1 MIIDHRIVHWDIIDK
16 PINPRHVPTGAGLNP
31 LIQSLE
37 VTVGDS
43 FGLFYGFLENGITV
57 DTGAI
62 SPESTLLA
70 DGSSVAVDGAY
81 SAGATNVIFRTA
93 SSRPN
98 TDLADFK
105 ELVIYDGATEL
116 VTLQRSAATF
126 NVDVETRSVWSWTVA
141 VNYFGTT
148 VGATRTIEL
157 RR

>member
-16 PINPRHVPTGAGLNP
+16 LINPKHVPTGAGLNP

-81 SAGATNVIFRTA
+81 SVGAINFAFRTA

-105 ELVIYDGATEL
+105 ELVVYDGATEL
-116 VTLQRSAATF
+116 VTFQRSAATF
-126 NVDVETRSVWSWTVA
+126 SVDAETRSVWSWTVA

>member
-16 PINPRHVPTGAGLNP
+16 PINPKHIPTGLNP

-37 VTVGDS
+37 VTVGS
-43 FGLFYGFLENGITV
+43 YLGFLYGFLENGV
-57 DTGAI
+57 DADTGVI

-81 SAGATNVIFRTA
+81 SVGAINVVFRTA
-93 SSRPN
+93 GSRPN

-105 ELVIYDGATEL
+105 ELVVYDGATEL
-116 VTLQRSAATF
+116 VAFQRSAATF
-126 NVDVETRSVWSWTVA
+126 LVDAETRSVWNWTVA

>member
-1 MIIDHRIVHWDIIDK
+1 VIIDHRVIHWDIIDK
-16 PINPRHVPTGAGLNP
+16 PINPKHIPTGLNP

-37 VTVGDS
+37 VTVANTFS
-43 FGLFYGFLENGITV
+43 LYYGFLENGV
-57 DTGAI
+57 DADAGAI

-81 SAGATNVIFRTA
+81 SVGAINFVFRTA
-93 SSRPN
+93 GSRPN

-105 ELVIYDGATEL
+105 ELVVYDGATEL
-116 VTLQRSAATF
+116 VTFQRSAATF
-126 NVDVETRSVWSWTVA
+126 NVDVEFRSVWNWTVA

>member
-1 MIIDHRIVHWDIIDK
+1 MIIDHRVIHWDIIDK
-16 PINPRHVPTGAGLNP
+16 PINPKHVPTGLNP

-37 VTVGDS
+37 VTVGNYI
-43 FGLFYGFLENGITV
+43 GLYYGFEGSV
-57 DTGAI
+57 ATGAI

-81 SAGATNVIFRTA
+81 SVGAINVTFRTVG
-93 SSRPN
+93 SRTN

-105 ELVIYDGATEL
+105 ELVIYDGVTEL

-126 NVDVETRSVWSWTVA
+126 NVDVETRSVWNWTVT

-148 VGATRTIEL
+148 VGATRTVEL

>member
-1 MIIDHRIVHWDIIDK
+1 MIIDHRVIHWDIIDK
-16 PINPRHVPTGAGLNP
+16 PINPKHVPTGAGLNP

-57 DTGAI
+57 DTGAV

-70 DGSSVAVDGAY
+70 DGSSVAVEGAY
-81 SAGATNVIFRTA
+81 SVGTTNVIFRTVG
-93 SSRPN
+93 SRTN

-105 ELVIYDGATEL
+105 ELVIYDGVTEL

-126 NVDVETRSVWSWTVA
+126 NVNGETMSVWNWTVA
-141 VNYFGTT
+141 TNYFGTT
-148 VGATRTIEL
+148 VGATRTVEL